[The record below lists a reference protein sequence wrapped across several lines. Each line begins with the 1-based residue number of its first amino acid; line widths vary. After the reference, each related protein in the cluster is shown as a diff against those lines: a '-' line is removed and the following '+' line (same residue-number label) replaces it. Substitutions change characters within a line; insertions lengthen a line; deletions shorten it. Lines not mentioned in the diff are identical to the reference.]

1 MQQRRSGVE
10 NGRASELAAGLA
22 RELRP
27 PFLVVVRA
35 RPDDEIDDFTH
46 ALRDNLHL
54 PLVEGCGGPAKA
66 VHVLAPPYP
75 EECVQAVLNSRE
87 SVWLMRVP
95 AYGEDPR
102 QVLELR
108 NAYDASRVRY
118 VELPA
123 VSWEDARN
131 GLLRDLPFGR
141 AAEAY
146 LWTGGNTGFLRE
158 LARMGWA
165 RDADAILAIP
175 QRVRAA
181 YALELRYASMQAR
194 LALERLSVQPG
205 AISDSLIDVL
215 EARDELDELERR
227 GWLVFDGNWRFRDPE
242 SRTVIYRS
250 LQPGRRASYH
260 RNVAL
265 QMAVEG
271 SWLSEMYHRMAAGQ
285 PVVWSEAGEIPEG
298 LVTDAV
304 RASLGLDV
312 SGPRPHARELTVGRE
327 LALLESGRHGDGV
340 EGEGAEWTFVKA
352 PGQGPA
358 AVSFELPEER
368 CALHIAGRC
377 WAQSPLGV
385 GLSGQAVPL
394 EVELPD
400 GARAAFL
407 PGLAEP
413 LVRDGTLL
421 APLPTDLDAWLMLPP
436 ASEVRVVSRAENA
449 ILELEITV
457 HAVGRAREAGHGRNG
472 GGGQVLALDLANPV
486 EAGGVRR
493 RQYHE

>member
-1 MQQRRSGVE
+1 M
-10 NGRASELAAGLA
+10 
-22 RELRP
+22 
-27 PFLVVVRA
+27 
-35 RPDDEIDDFTH
+35 
-46 ALRDNLHL
+46 
-54 PLVEGCGGPAKA
+54 
-66 VHVLAPPYP
+66 
-75 EECVQAVLNSRE
+75 
-87 SVWLMRVP
+87 
-95 AYGEDPR
+95 
-102 QVLELR
+102 
-108 NAYDASRVRY
+108 
-118 VELPA
+118 
-123 VSWEDARN
+123 
-131 GLLRDLPFGR
+131 
-141 AAEAY
+141 
-146 LWTGGNTGFLRE
+146 
-158 LARMGWA
+158 
-165 RDADAILAIP
+165 
-175 QRVRAA
+175 
-181 YALELRYASMQAR
+181 
-194 LALERLSVQPG
+194 
-205 AISDSLIDVL
+205 
-215 EARDELDELERR
+215 
-227 GWLVFDGNWRFRDPE
+227 
-242 SRTVIYRS
+242 IYRS